1 MSVGYEAPI
10 HVNGVPVPNP
20 SLFLDSRRC
29 ARWLSASAGFL
40 LTIISQGVV
49 AQGAYRPGDRVE
61 CDAAKIGQY
70 RRGTVVPFAKG
81 DFQPTGTYYR
91 VHIDGSSFSEG
102 FECATTH
109 MRAITDASATLAQG
123 PTAVAPVA
131 QPSPALQPPVK
142 VVAPPATLP
151 GVNPFG
157 TRDPRTCA
165 DTKAPIRG
173 AITADL
179 ALRYFI
185 CRAERFSGTDL
196 YLVDRVKVEVGGGR
210 PYNPRSDINYSEI
223 DVTVPIYP
231 IRGSYLQH
239 QCTRVFSEPGTLY
252 NVGKNCASSDNR
264 NATGSCY
271 KTTFGDWRCSMF
283 DLNQTSSDR
292 HFQVP
297 PPR

>member
-1 MSVGYEAPI
+1 MNHRSIACSVQRLSPWLAVPA
-10 HVNGVPVPNP
+10 GVLLMLV
-20 SLFLDSRRC
+20 SQV
-29 ARWLSASAGFL
+29 AG
-40 LTIISQGVV
+40 

-70 RRGTVVPFAKG
+70 RRGTVVPYAKS
-81 DFQPTGTYYR
+81 DFQPTGIYYR
-91 VHIDGSSFSEG
+91 VHIDGSSITEG

-109 MRAITDASATLAQG
+109 MRAITPAG
-123 PTAVAPVA
+123 PVP
-131 QPSPALQPPVK
+131 QPAVK
-142 VVAPPATLP
+142 VPTPPATLT
-151 GVNPFG
+151 GMNAFG
-157 TRDPRTCA
+157 ARNPRTCA
-165 DTKAPIRG
+165 DTKAPTRG

-179 ALRYFI
+179 AKVYFI
-185 CRAERFSGTDL
+185 CRAERFSGSDL
-196 YLVDRVKVEVGGGR
+196 YLVDRVSVEVGGGR
-210 PYNPRSDINYSEI
+210 PYNPRSDINYAEI

-271 KTTFGDWRCSMF
+271 RTTFGDWRCSMF
-283 DLNQTSSDR
+283 DINQTSADR